1 MKRIRRGW
9 ALTKKSWALLNGHRE
24 LIRFPLYGAVA
35 TTLLAIVFLGPG
47 LYLLDQDSLGGAIPL
62 LVIGIYVLS
71 VVGFYFSVALAAAA
85 DMIFRGQAN
94 VTVADGLAVAR
105 SRFSQ
110 ICGWAALSTAISVLM
125 GLLEN
130 QGGIGG
136 QIAARLVGMAWSLV
150 TFLAV
155 PVIAIEG
162 TGPVQ
167 TLKRSAS
174 MFRERWGQQIT
185 GNVAIGGIV
194 FLAGLLPAAILI
206 GGGVLLWSSASFL
219 GAVLVVVGALVLA
232 IAMLIS
238 RALSGIFGV
247 ALYRYALEGQPVG
260 GFTEEELESAVKTK
274 KGGRNAPPTATPGTV

>member
-1 MKRIRRGW
+1 MRRIKRGW

-35 TTLLAIVFLGPG
+35 TTLLAIVTLGPG
-47 LYLLDQDSLGGAIPL
+47 LYLFDQDSLAGAIPL
-62 LVIGIYVLS
+62 LVIGVYVLS
-71 VVGFYFSVALAAAA
+71 VVGFYFSVGLAACA
-85 DMIFRGQAN
+85 DMIFRGQEA
-94 VTVADGLAVAR
+94 TVGDGLAVAR
-105 SRFSQ
+105 ERFSQ
-110 ICGWAALSTAISVLM
+110 ILGWAAVSTAISVFM

-130 QGGIGG
+130 QGGIFG

-162 TGPVQ
+162 TGPFE

-185 GNVAIGGIV
+185 GNIAIGAAI
-194 FLAGLLPAAILI
+194 FLLGVLPAAILI
-206 GGGVLLWSSASFL
+206 VAGVVLWSSSSFL
-219 GAVLVVVGALVLA
+219 GALLVIVGALTIA

-247 ALYRYALEGQPVG
+247 ALYRYALDGEVVG
-260 GFTEEELESAVKTK
+260 GFTREELESAVKIK
-274 KGGRNAPPTATPGTV
+274 KGRNAPPTATPGTV